1 MLAPG
6 LRARGSAAPLPM
18 PIPTPA
24 AGRVALLVALGGIA
38 GCFGPPARSHP
49 GPAMTLTVE
58 NHTSDEVCSISLFPT
73 AEERGFGP
81 NRLGARERIAAG
93 ASRLFPLNENHW
105 NIRVKDCLGRTIYQR
120 RDLPLGKDP
129 VVVVTDADAD
139 ALLVGG
145 EKYAH

>member
-1 MLAPG
+1 
-6 LRARGSAAPLPM
+6 
-18 PIPTPA
+18 
-24 AGRVALLVALGGIA
+24 
-38 GCFGPPARSHP
+38 
-49 GPAMTLTVE
+49 MTLRIE
-58 NHTSDEVCSISLFPT
+58 NRTSDEVCGISLFPT

-81 NRLGARERIAAG
+81 NRLGKHERIAAG
-93 ASRLFPLNENHW
+93 ASRLFPLNENRW
-105 NIRVKDCLGRTIYQR
+105 NLRVKDCLGRTIYQR

>member
-1 MLAPG
+1 
-6 LRARGSAAPLPM
+6 
-18 PIPTPA
+18 
-24 AGRVALLVALGGIA
+24 
-38 GCFGPPARSHP
+38 
-49 GPAMTLTVE
+49 MTLTVE
-58 NHTSDEVCSISLFPT
+58 NHTSDEVCAIALMPT

-81 NRLGARERIAAG
+81 SRLGSHERIAAG
-93 ASRLFPLNENHW
+93 ASRRFPLNENHW

-129 VVVVTDADAD
+129 VVVVTDADAE